1 MFDCLYDFIQNTY
14 FRMSTNQK
22 VCDICD
28 ERHITKHATHWCSE
42 CDQAICSEC
51 LEFHSFS
58 RLSKCHATIPI
69 LDHILL
75 EQEASNVTS
84 ICTEHN
90 DIYHLVCLTHD
101 QLLCL
106 HCIEK
111 HNECKDI
118 VPLSE
123 ITKNV
128 KSSTNFQETQQDITN
143 VNENINKIQDQL
155 KLHLKTVNDDEKML
169 MTEISTMRK
178 KAEGHLDKLED
189 DLRQNISKRTAQSR
203 HAINELLQTFDG
215 KKSEITKKQQQM
227 KDLERYAS
235 DFQTYLSLR
244 QLSSA
249 VDSTE
254 SFVQS
259 VAKDGFLEIDTFSL
273 NFEENINQ
281 IVDNIHQFGLVKE
294 HKNAYPI
301 ALIRQK
307 DKQAQLVGTRRP
319 VIKSVNDIKLKL
331 VSKIDAKFKCIKGC
345 EILSD
350 GKIVLSNSDA
360 NGYVVVLDSDGKH
373 LFDIPETH
381 DVPCIDITC
390 IDNKSKLAISSG
402 FVQCIHVIDISKP
415 EEQKRIPIKN
425 SCYGVAYS
433 DGSILCYIHK
443 EGIQKIS
450 LDNYEISTIVKFEL
464 SFGYIDVHNK
474 RMYYT
479 DRDTNVVTCSDMEGQ
494 LVWTFKDETVL
505 KEPCGISVDAQGFV
519 YVISRENS
527 SVVVLST
534 DGQDKRVLLSN
545 ADGLK
550 SPWVLHYDKLRN
562 RLLVANEEASAFL
575 FDVSA

>member
-1 MFDCLYDFIQNTY
+1 M
-14 FRMSTNQK
+14 
-22 VCDICD
+22 
-28 ERHITKHATHWCSE
+28 
-42 CDQAICSEC
+42 
-51 LEFHSFS
+51 
-58 RLSKCHATIPI
+58 
-69 LDHILL
+69 LL
-75 EQEASNVTS
+75 
-84 ICTEHN
+84 
-90 DIYHLVCLTHD
+90 
-101 QLLCL
+101 
-106 HCIEK
+106 
-111 HNECKDI
+111 
-118 VPLSE
+118 
-123 ITKNV
+123 
-128 KSSTNFQETQQDITN
+128 
-143 VNENINKIQDQL
+143 
-155 KLHLKTVNDDEKML
+155 
-169 MTEISTMRK
+169 TEISTMRK
-178 KAEGHLDKLED
+178 TAESHLDKLED
-189 DLRQNISKRTAQSR
+189 DLRQNLSKRTAQSR

-259 VAKDGFLEIDTFSL
+259 VTKDGFLEINTFSL

-307 DKQAQLVGTRRP
+307 DKQAQLVGIRRP

-331 VSKIDAKFKCIKGC
+331 VSKIDAKCKCIKGC

-350 GKIVLSNSDA
+350 GKIVLSNADA

-381 DVPCIDITC
+381 DIPCIDITC
-390 IDNKSKLAISSG
+390 IDNKSKLAISSA

-415 EEQKRIPIKN
+415 EEQKRIPTKN

-550 SPWVLHYDKLRN
+550 SPWVLQYDKLRN